1 MLVRRGLDAS
11 HEDNQGRGALQR
23 ARGSGGE
30 GENLEEWLLAN
41 AKDSEGR
48 PLKMTYGEGR
58 ADELKRSG
66 RVGRQRRH
74 NRWLEQRL
82 FTNEKNVLAAVG
94 VSCESCEDRIANLL

>member
-11 HEDNQGRGALQR
+11 HEDNKGRGALQR
-23 ARGSGGE
+23 ARGSASD

-48 PLKMTYGEGR
+48 PLKVTYGEGR

-66 RVGRQRRH
+66 RFGRQRRQS
-74 NRWLEQRL
+74 RWIEQRL
-82 FTNEKNVLAAVG
+82 
-94 VSCESCEDRIANLL
+94 SANKEF